1 MLVHLIDL
9 SSASND
15 TAMNPFAI
23 RQSPK
28 GWVLPLSILALV
40 VGMLG
45 SLAFSTEQAK
55 QRTAMALEPGMRNE
69 VANEDLDLA
78 KEVAK
83 LRDEVGKLREDK
95 TKLET
100 TLAEAGNASKAIN
113 DSLQDT
119 KSFAGLTSLKG
130 PGLII
135 TLSDSKKPPEE
146 MLIMDNGIIHYLDVL
161 KTVNELF
168 NSGAEAISVNGLR
181 VGPRTDF
188 RCVGSVILV
197 DTQRIAPP
205 VVIKAIGDTKT
216 LLGAMNLPGGVLTDL
231 RDLDPE
237 MVKIEP
243 ASEIV
248 VPAYEGSAGFKFAE
262 VIEVPQ

>member
-1 MLVHLIDL
+1 
-9 SSASND
+9 
-15 TAMNPFAI
+15 MNPFTI

-28 GWVLPLSILALV
+28 GWVLPISILAMV

-45 SLAFSTEQAK
+45 SLAFMTEQSK
-55 QRTAMALEPGMRNE
+55 QRTAQALEPGLRGE

-78 KEVAK
+78 KEVEK
-83 LRDEVGKLREDK
+83 LRAEVGKLREDK
-95 TKLET
+95 TTLEQ
-100 TLAEAGNASKAIN
+100 TLAETGNASTAIN
-113 DSLQDT
+113 TSLQET
-119 KSFAGLTSLKG
+119 KMFAGLTGLSG
-130 PGLII
+130 PGLIV

-146 MLIMDNGIIHYLDVL
+146 LLIMDNGIIHYLDVL

-205 VVIKAIGDTKT
+205 VVIKALGDTKT

-243 ASEIV
+243 ATSLT
-248 VPAYEGSAGFKFAE
+248 VPAYEGSTNFKRSKVVEAG
-262 VIEVPQ
+262 P